1 MTYHNYE
8 KCSRILGACDFRT
21 KTGSC
26 RCGINDTNFGD
37 KPCPFRKIGLVAAEK
52 VTMQMLSAGKDIGQ
66 IIKLTGYTAD
76 DVEKIRKR
84 MEAI

>member
-1 MTYHNYE
+1 MTYHTYE
-8 KCSRILGACDFRT
+8 KCSRTLGACDFRT

-52 VTMQMLSAGKDIGQ
+52 VARIMLASGKSLDQ
-66 IIKLTGYTAD
+66 IVRQTGYTKEQI
-76 DVEKIRKR
+76 EKLK
-84 MEAI
+84 